1 METQAAK
8 SSILSAAPA
17 SYEIYGTKVE
27 NLDSRDKSMKPI
39 INTSDLTSNVNIES
53 SPSSL

>member
-17 SYEIYGTKVE
+17 SYEICGAKVE
-27 NLDSRDKSMKPI
+27 DLDSRDKSMKPI